1 MGTLPVYSRLRARV
15 KTVCLGLAV
24 AAAGAG
30 SPLRA
35 AAPALSCDPALQVFV
50 PRRPQL
56 GRYEVC
62 TTSKPLR
69 AAAPRQWPVESMPP
83 LDAFGAGGPYDRAAL
98 ARLYGGRQAEV
109 ARGFIESEHGIES
122 VTYVSPH
129 PDGALSA
136 LVPGTLVVRRIIG
149 RP

>member
-1 MGTLPVYSRLRARV
+1 MGVLPVYSRLRAGV
-15 KTVCLGLAV
+15 KAACLGLTV

-30 SPLRA
+30 SPHRA
-35 AAPALSCDPALQVFV
+35 AAPAWSCDPALQVFV

-62 TTSKPLR
+62 TTPEPLR
-69 AAAPRQWPVESMPP
+69 AAAPREWRVESMPP

-109 ARGFIESEHGIES
+109 ARGFIEREDGIES
-122 VTYVSPH
+122 VTYISPH
-129 PDGALSA
+129 PDGKLSA
-136 LVPGTLVVRRIIG
+136 LVPGTLVVRLIIG